1 MHNNSMA
8 MTTPWAYNIALYCI
22 FKKSVFKKYHLDEAR
37 IKRWEI
43 YHCEMVTEPIFTCF
57 LHVSKY
63 VAMGVGSGCPS
74 CFTGLGIPSC
84 VKKQPQPH
92 VQGHKGDCM
101 WLLDF
106 PFTCINP
113 SDISQHSLGPR
124 IARTLWPLLFMHYK
138 PFKTEFHLF
147 NINNNVQNFGI
158 SEIFF

>member
-22 FKKSVFKKYHLDEAR
+22 LNKSVFKKYHLDEGR

-92 VQGHKGDCM
+92 VQGHKGTVCGYSTSPLPASTPLIFPNIH
-101 WLLDF
+101 WVLGLLGHCG
-106 PFTCINP
+106 PFYSCTIN
-113 SDISQHSLGPR
+113 HSKL
-124 IARTLWPLLFMHYK
+124 
-138 PFKTEFHLF
+138 
-147 NINNNVQNFGI
+147 NFTYLI
-158 SEIFF
+158 